1 VYGRRRAML
10 IRPLAAAGLVL
21 LTTPAAPAAPAAQA
35 VRAAQAVPGA
45 RAATAARAALT
56 SRSLARQLADD
67 FQAAWEI
74 TRGRGVT
81 VGVLSSGV
89 DASVATLAGAVAKGP
104 DYVRL
109 GAPHNVEGT
118 LMASM
123 IAGSGPTAGSP
134 FGIRGLAPAAHIL
147 SVRVYPDRQDSGW
160 RRFLTS
166 NTRWATALA
175 KGIRYAA
182 GHSARVIEIDEWG
195 DTASKKIRSAVMY
208 ALSKGAVV
216 VASQGPPTKEATN
229 QVYYPAALPGVI
241 AVGTVDLSGHRMAK
255 YTAANTTLCV
265 SAPGVKTPATGP
277 GDQPYLW
284 WGSSVATSWVA
295 AAAALVKAQYPRL
308 APALVARAIA
318 VSARH
323 TGRHAKAGTGFGV
336 VNPAGALAAAA
347 RLAKL
352 TATAAPGPD
361 AITVSQRFGPPAGN
375 IDAVRLNPLK
385 LAGFG
390 ATILVGVVC
399 LAVAAVLALRLRR
412 RGHPPDTRGQAGM
425 STLRR

>member
-10 IRPLAAAGLVL
+10 IRHLAAGLVL
-21 LTTPAAPAAPAAQA
+21 LTVPIAPAARAASGARAVPAAPAAP
-35 VRAAQAVPGA
+35 
-45 RAATAARAALT
+45 T
-56 SRSLARQLADD
+56 SRPLAQQLADD

-89 DASVATLAGAVAKGP
+89 DASVPTLAGAVTRGP

-109 GAPHNVEGT
+109 GTPHDVVGT

-123 IAGSGPTAGSP
+123 IAGSGPTADSP
-134 FGIRGLAPAAHIL
+134 FGIRGLAPAVHIL
-147 SVRVYPDRQDSGW
+147 SVRVYPDAQDSGR
-160 RRFLTS
+160 RRFFTS
-166 NTRWATALA
+166 ARWATAMA

-182 GHSARVIEIDEWG
+182 RHSARVIEIDEWG
-195 DTASKKIRSAVMY
+195 ENAGKAVRSAVIY

-216 VASQGPPTKEATN
+216 VAAQGPPTGEATN

-241 AVGTVDLSGHRMAK
+241 AVGTVDLNGHRMAK
-255 YTAANTTLCV
+255 YTAANATLCV

-277 GDQPYLW
+277 GGQPYLW

-295 AAAALVKAQYPRL
+295 AAAALVKARYPRL
-308 APALVARAIA
+308 APALVARAIT
-318 VSARH
+318 VSARRA
-323 TGRHAKAGTGFGV
+323 RHGSKAGTGFGV

-347 RLAKL
+347 RLSKL

-361 AITVSQRFGPPAGN
+361 AVAVSKRFGGAPAAGIN
-375 IDAVRLNPLK
+375 AVRLNPLK

-390 ATILVGVVC
+390 AAVLVGVAC
-399 LAVAAVLALRLRR
+399 LAVAALLPARLRR
-412 RGHPPDTRGQAGM
+412 RGASGPPAPPW
-425 STLRR
+425 